1 MKECP
6 LLLNNIWVNT
16 RRYDCFEKPVYA
28 GDNSPC
34 QQGFN
39 SRSEKGRRGSP
50 CRLLLASRNM
60 PAYQRA
66 AILRKT
72 AELIIRHGDG
82 LSETIALEAGKP
94 IKAAKAEVTRAAM
107 VFQLAAEEALRISGE
122 VLPLDIAPDTGN
134 RIGITR
140 RFPVGPV
147 LAITPFNFP
156 LNLVAHKI
164 APAIAAGNTVIHKPS
179 SAAPLTALRLG
190 ELLLEAGMPAG
201 MVNVLP
207 CTAQVAETLIADERI
222 KMISFTGSPA
232 VGWDIKAKAGKKKVA
247 LELGGNAAV
256 IVEPD
261 ADIHAAVER
270 CVYGGY
276 VYAGQVCIAVQ
287 RIYIHH
293 TIYEEFTDEFVD
305 RVKKLKTG
313 DPLLPETD
321 VGPLISLDEI
331 HRVQEW
337 VEEARQQ
344 GATVLTG
351 GSYEGTIYQPTVLA
365 HVPKHAR
372 CVSRELFA
380 PVTVLFSYKNFDEAI
395 DAANDSIYGLQAG
408 VFTRSIDKAMIAF
421 NRLDVGGVMINEV
434 PTFRVDTF
442 PYGGVKHSGLGREG
456 VRYAIEEMTE
466 IKIMVLQNSI

>member
-6 LLLNNIWVNT
+6 LLLNNIWVKTNDTIALKSPYT
-16 RRYDCFEKPVYA
+16 REIIARV
-28 GDNSPC
+28 
-34 QQGFN
+34 
-39 SRSEKGRRGSP
+39 SRASIAEAKKAVDAAHAAFA
-50 CRLLLASRNM
+50 ASRKL
-60 PAYQRA
+60 PAYERA

-72 AELIIRHGDG
+72 AELIIKHGDG
-82 LSETIALEAGKP
+82 LAETIALEAGKP

-107 VFQLAAEEALRISGE
+107 VFQLAAEEALRIRGE

-140 RFPVGPV
+140 RFPIGPV

-179 SAAPLTALRLG
+179 SAAPLTGLRLG

-207 CTAQVAETLIADERI
+207 CTAQVAATLIADERI
-222 KMISFTGSPA
+222 KMISFTGSPDA
-232 VGWDIKAKAGKKKVA
+232 GWDIKAQAGKKKVA

-276 VYAGQVCIAVQ
+276 VYAGQVCISVQ

-293 TIYEEFTDEFVD
+293 TIYKEFTAEFVD

-344 GATVLTG
+344 GATILTG

-365 HVPKHAR
+365 DVPKHAR

-380 PVTVLFSYKNFDEAI
+380 PITILFSYKNFDEAI

-408 VFTRSIDKAMIAF
+408 VFTRSIDKAMLAF

-434 PTFRVDTF
+434 PTFRVDNF

-466 IKIMVLQNSI
+466 IRIMVLHNSI